1 MSAFDES
8 AAAPAPAGDSVS
20 GSTPNT
26 NGPTIKDQA
35 VNGNVSIIAISC
47 NSRRQ

>member
-8 AAAPAPAGDSVS
+8 AAAPAPGVDN
-20 GSTPNT
+20 GSTPST

-35 VNGNVSIIAISC
+35 VNGNVSIITAAV
-47 NSRRQ
+47 